1 MSVISPVQSRYRD
14 ILSYVDITICNL
26 HVKLLE
32 DNFNS
37 LGKTQQGHRQQ
48 TVTDDRRAWFFK
60 AMEWSLFI

>member
-26 HVKLLE
+26 HAKLLE

-48 TVTDDRRAWFFK
+48 TVTDDRRA
-60 AMEWSLFI
+60 